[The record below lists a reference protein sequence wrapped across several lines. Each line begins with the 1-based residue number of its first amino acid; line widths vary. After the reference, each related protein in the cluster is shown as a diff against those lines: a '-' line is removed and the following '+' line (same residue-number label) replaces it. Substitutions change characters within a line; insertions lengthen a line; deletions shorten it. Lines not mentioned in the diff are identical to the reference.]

1 MGCPAL
7 FLRLRLDL
15 YFFFS
20 RFGWDLGNGIGAGV
34 GSHVGR
40 VVDFTAGPE
49 GAAGDKTEVFLAL
62 NDLIVMT

>member
-34 GSHVGR
+34 RSHVGR
-40 VVDFTAGPE
+40 VIDFTAGPE
-49 GAAGDKTEVFLAL
+49 GSAGDKTEVFLAL